1 MPDYITTGKFT
12 EAELEEAII
21 DLFRQEDYAYVNGE
35 SIHRQY
41 EEILLTDDLRAY
53 LSDRYQSA
61 GLSDAEMK
69 KIINKLS
76 LINSTPLY
84 LGSRDAFRLVNE
96 GFDLAR
102 DDITKVALHIDYI
115 NYDEPEKN
123 IFKVVNQY
131 SVQGEHLRRP
141 DMLVFINGIPVA
153 IFEFKTAIEE
163 DTTVF
168 DAWEQITVRYCRDIS
183 KLMKYCFVSV
193 ISDGANTRM
202 GSIFTP
208 YEYYYSWN
216 KANDEEK
223 VSNGI
228 SSLFTMV
235 KGAFAKDRIIALLRD
250 FIFYP
255 DDSNKNEEIV
265 CRYPQFFGARK
276 MLDSIREHLRPYG
289 DGKGGTYFGATG
301 CGKTYLMLFL
311 ARLILQRDN
320 DTFKNPT
327 VIIIADRED
336 LDTQI
341 SELFVTAKKFLHE
354 EDVRSIESRKDML
367 ETLKDKPSGGVYITT
382 IQKFCENTGLLSDRS
397 NIICISDE
405 AHRTQVGIAM
415 KEKHDDTGVY
425 NTYGFA
431 HYLRTSF
438 PNATYCGFTGTPIG
452 ATEMVFGAEVDR
464 YTMKES
470 CDDGITVRIAYE
482 PRLARVII
490 SEEQAKD
497 IQKYY
502 ERCAEQGSTPEQI
515 EESKR
520 AMSKMRKILG
530 HPDRLHKLA
539 QDIIDHYES
548 LCAEKPDVVQKAII
562 VCSDRQIAFDLMK
575 EILSIRED

>member
-1 MPDYITTGKFT
+1 MTGKFT

-21 DLFRQEDYAYVNGE
+21 DLFRQENYAYVNGE
-35 SIHRQY
+35 SIHRHY
-41 EEILLTDDLRAY
+41 EDILLTDDLRAY

-84 LGSRDAFRLVNE
+84 LGSREAFRLVNE

-168 DAWEQITVRYCRDIS
+168 DAWEQITVRYCRDIP

-265 CRYPQFFGARK
+265 CR
-276 MLDSIREHLRPYG
+276 
-289 DGKGGTYFGATG
+289 
-301 CGKTYLMLFL
+301 
-311 ARLILQRDN
+311 
-320 DTFKNPT
+320 
-327 VIIIADRED
+327 
-336 LDTQI
+336 
-341 SELFVTAKKFLHE
+341 
-354 EDVRSIESRKDML
+354 
-367 ETLKDKPSGGVYITT
+367 
-382 IQKFCENTGLLSDRS
+382 
-397 NIICISDE
+397 
-405 AHRTQVGIAM
+405 
-415 KEKHDDTGVY
+415 
-425 NTYGFA
+425 
-431 HYLRTSF
+431 
-438 PNATYCGFTGTPIG
+438 
-452 ATEMVFGAEVDR
+452 
-464 YTMKES
+464 
-470 CDDGITVRIAYE
+470 
-482 PRLARVII
+482 
-490 SEEQAKD
+490 
-497 IQKYY
+497 
-502 ERCAEQGSTPEQI
+502 
-515 EESKR
+515 
-520 AMSKMRKILG
+520 
-530 HPDRLHKLA
+530 
-539 QDIIDHYES
+539 
-548 LCAEKPDVVQKAII
+548 
-562 VCSDRQIAFDLMK
+562 
-575 EILSIRED
+575 